1 MLRHFLY
8 AGRVDTFRRCS
19 AASLAPPRALAFSP
33 SCEKICGDQSYS
45 ALNIAFGT
53 HFKISGCEAAPYS
66 PPSTHANQEQ
76 GNHRVLV
83 LALPRAAAR
92 GSAPRQVVHPRTIAR
107 NPGGAGL
114 RPFTLFIM
122 CIGTHFAGEREPL
135 VTTAAQRAE
144 ISNSGRPEFREI
156 QRPRYWT
163 NLDVSNHCGCI
174 TVLIKPSCGAIW
186 KGTTRF
192 LLQNRRME
200 GDHGPITAGIFS
212 SYP

>member
-19 AASLAPPRALAFSP
+19 AASWAPPRALAFSP

-53 HFKISGCEAAPYS
+53 HFKNSGCEAAPYS

-76 GNHRVLV
+76 SNHRVLV

-92 GSAPRQVVHPRTIAR
+92 GSTPRQVVHPRTVAR

-135 VTTAAQRAE
+135 VTTAAQWAE
-144 ISNSGRPEFREI
+144 ISALRMSRISGNSEAAILDEFGREQPLRVHPGSDQAVLWRDLEGYHTLSVREPE
-156 QRPRYWT
+156 
-163 NLDVSNHCGCI
+163 
-174 TVLIKPSCGAIW
+174 
-186 KGTTRF
+186 
-192 LLQNRRME
+192 RR
-200 GDHGPITAGIFS
+200 G
-212 SYP
+212 